1 MGCGDT
7 GRQNESQQH
16 DAPTQSSQP
25 PCTQQRD
32 NDDDAYYQLEPED
45 RVALTPSLK
54 AIRDLL
60 RGNPAATPEV
70 AAALNALENALQGH
84 PFLLADYTGALRCAQ
99 KAWKVGGGISNA
111 WPQFAILFPQEV
123 DLVHAL
129 RFGFPWRWLPEA
141 EAFAVQQMLEPRDYE
156 TYTPRPVFGEEA
168 EALDQ
173 FIAMALREGIL
184 EIATPEDKIRCH
196 RLRIF
201 SQPKPDGSLRF
212 VMDYRSLNHFLQ
224 RIPMKMTGVPHLA
237 QRLHQ
242 GDYMTAIDFRKY
254 YRQYKVPAS
263 EAAMQMISDST
274 GRTDYKMPT
283 IGMGHIQAAE
293 QTTRPIRKISQ
304 LLEGWQI
311 NNINYLDELLAWHKH
326 KAAAYI
332 GMMATVIILHLLK
345 VAISWEKLFA
355 VPRRQREFLGLNW
368 NTVNM
373 RRSLTQARATKI
385 QATAEQMYQA
395 MITGQ
400 RVTIKLKASLMG
412 QGIAGREGAEL
423 LGLLITSL
431 RRNTREDLARHNQNY
446 NAWVEVPKTLNSL
459 LQYLRRPMP
468 REDSWA
474 PIRLRPAELTASAD
488 ASCYA
493 WGAESI
499 DITPKMVT
507 KGEFSQQ
514 MQQLHH
520 NTLEWYGTEWGHTAL
535 MQWMNRHP
543 KLRARM
549 EQSRKPTH
557 PDFPERPI
565 CVLNETDNMTVKSVI
580 VKRLTSSE
588 PIAAAAVKYMRHCRK
603 NNQQITAKHISGD
616 DMVKHRKG
624 DALSREK
631 TKYWEWMIER
641 GRVLALWRTWAVNG
655 MQVIDLFSTESTKQA
670 KHFVAY
676 LFQARALWLDAFSK
690 PWGPKQ
696 NSLISKDHTLW
707 AFPPPKQI
715 PRVMAYLADTA
726 SGTQIQMMLVVPQ
739 IQGGW
744 WIQEAR
750 QRGWMQGEPV
760 SLGKWNEIVTPPEG
774 WKDNKSNGPPTWE
787 LVVMRLSI
795 RQEERGV

>member
-7 GRQNESQQH
+7 GGQNESQQH
-16 DAPTQSSQP
+16 DAPVQSSQP

-70 AAALNALENALQGH
+70 AAALTALENALQGH

-99 KAWKVGGGISNA
+99 TAWKVGGGISNA

-184 EIATPEDKIRCH
+184 EIATPGDKIRCH

-263 EAAMQMISDST
+263 GAAMQMISDST

-304 LLEGWQI
+304 LLRGWQI
-311 NNINYLDELLAWHKH
+311 KNINYLDELLAWHKH

-345 VAISWEKLFA
+345 CSKWRLQAYGTKEELLRAGSPNYWATLPHIEENPASTDQRYQTLRPSKWFMDLAGRTKFMQSLATSRAFENNLTFQG
-355 VPRRQREFLGLNW
+355 RQVRNRIW
-368 NTVNM
+368 MQRT
-373 RRSLTQARATKI
+373 RKQRQ
-385 QATAEQMYQA
+385 QATVK
-395 MITGQ
+395 MIYSEERDQ
-400 RVTIKLKASLMG
+400 QLSADRVSTIVK
-412 QGIAGREGAEL
+412 EL
-423 LGLLITSL
+423 LRTQMPEGKQLSQKFKPAHLRHAAASILYHGKMELAGTMTDEQVRKFMRHTSVYV
-431 RRNTREDLARHNQNY
+431 TKQHY
-446 NAWVEVPKTLNSL
+446 VP
-459 LQYLRRPMP
+459 P
-468 REDSWA
+468 E
-474 PIRLRPAELTASAD
+474 IPATIAQRWAD
-488 ASCYA
+488 AGPERYKQWC
-493 WGAESI
+493 
-499 DITPKMVT
+499 T
-507 KGEFSQQ
+507 
-514 MQQLHH
+514 
-520 NTLEWYGTEWGHTAL
+520 TEW
-535 MQWMNRHP
+535 
-543 KLRARM
+543 
-549 EQSRKPTH
+549 
-557 PDFPERPI
+557 
-565 CVLNETDNMTVKSVI
+565 
-580 VKRLTSSE
+580 
-588 PIAAAAVKYMRHCRK
+588 
-603 NNQQITAKHISGD
+603 
-616 DMVKHRKG
+616 
-624 DALSREK
+624 
-631 TKYWEWMIER
+631 
-641 GRVLALWRTWAVNG
+641 
-655 MQVIDLFSTESTKQA
+655 LFC
-670 KHFVAY
+670 
-676 LFQARALWLDAFSK
+676 
-690 PWGPKQ
+690 
-696 NSLISKDHTLW
+696 
-707 AFPPPKQI
+707 
-715 PRVMAYLADTA
+715 
-726 SGTQIQMMLVVPQ
+726 
-739 IQGGW
+739 
-744 WIQEAR
+744 
-750 QRGWMQGEPV
+750 
-760 SLGKWNEIVTPPEG
+760 
-774 WKDNKSNGPPTWE
+774 
-787 LVVMRLSI
+787 
-795 RQEERGV
+795 